1 MNKRILVTGG
11 AGYIGSHACKALHAA
26 GFEPVVFDNLI
37 YGHPWAVKWGR
48 LIRGDLADPQQIGAA
63 LDEVKPSAVMHF
75 AAYAYVGESVTN
87 PAKYYRNNVVG
98 SLNLLDAMRKRSVDR
113 VVFSSTCA
121 SYGVPDTSPIDE
133 RHPQNPINPYG
144 RSKLMI
150 EQAMA
155 DYSAAYNL
163 RCTALRYF
171 NAAGADPTG
180 EIGEDHEPE
189 THLIPLVLMAAAGI
203 RDDITVFGRD
213 YDTDDGTCVR
223 DYVHV
228 TDLADAHVL
237 ALQAL
242 NEGAG
247 MSVYN
252 LGNGTGFSV
261 QQVIESCRRVTGR
274 TIKVV
279 DGPRRAGD
287 PPRLVGDASKII
299 NDLKWAPR
307 YADLD
312 TIVETAWNWTRR
324 HFKQ

>member
-1 MNKRILVTGG
+1 MNNRILVTGG
-11 AGYIGSHACKALHAA
+11 AGYIGSHACKALQTA
-26 GFEPVVFDNLI
+26 GYEPVVFDNLI
-37 YGHPWAVKWGR
+37 YGHPWAVKWGP
-48 LIRGDLADPQQIGAA
+48 LIRGDLADPQQIEAA
-63 LDEVKPSAVMHF
+63 LDEVKPAAVMHF

-98 SLNLLDAMRKRSVDR
+98 SLNLLDAMRNRSIESL
-113 VVFSSTCA
+113 VFSSTCA
-121 SYGVPDTSPIDE
+121 SYGIPRVTPIDE
-133 RHPQNPINPYG
+133 GHPQDPINPYG

-155 DYSAAYNL
+155 DYSAAYGL
-163 RCTALRYF
+163 RCMALRYF
-171 NAAGADPTG
+171 NAAGADPEA
-180 EIGEDHEPE
+180 EIGEDHSPE

-203 RDDITVFGRD
+203 RDSITVFGRD

-228 TDLADAHVL
+228 SDLAQAHVL

-242 NEGAG
+242 DQGAE
-247 MSVYN
+247 SAVYN

-261 QQVIESCRRVTGR
+261 QQVIDACQRVTGR
-274 TIKVV
+274 PIKVV

-299 NDLKWAPR
+299 NDLGWSPR

-312 TIVETAWNWTRR
+312 TIVETAWNWTRH
-324 HFKQ
+324 HFK